1 MGCRSDYME
10 PTELEV
16 KLAKVF
22 AFLDELE
29 TGKLKKNAA
38 YSGYD
43 ERVYGKSTHKILD
56 QKTAEL
62 CSKIKELEN
71 ISSGTI
77 SIYSLEL
84 QIWWRDHQEFDRKR
98 LEEESSNAELNKLKE
113 VALSKLT
120 SFEKKLL
127 GLEK

>member
-1 MGCRSDYME
+1 ME
-10 PTELEV
+10 PTDSEKE
-16 KLAKVF
+16 LAKVF
-22 AFLDELE
+22 AFLDELD
-29 TGKLKKNAA
+29 TGKLKKNHA
-38 YSGYD
+38 YAGYD
-43 ERVYGKSTHKILD
+43 FRAYNKATKERLD
-56 QKTAEL
+56 EKTAEL
-62 CSKIKELEN
+62 CSKIKELEELN
-71 ISSGTI
+71 PKAI

-98 LEEESSNAELNKLKE
+98 LEEEYSNAELNKLKE